1 MKPID
6 EQNHYEILEIPPG
19 AGCDDIERAYR
30 LTRAAYSDGSM
41 ALYSLF
47 SSNDAE
53 VIRSRIEEAYRVLA
67 NPEVRER
74 YDAEAGISAHRPP
87 PPPTTLSRDFPTS
100 SAIVG
105 GEFEPEVR
113 PLAAELSSAIEVIE
127 DVDADIDEGQQD
139 YDGAAL
145 RRARMRRGVE
155 LDQVADVTKISVRF
169 LNCLEAEAF
178 EELPALVYVR
188 GFVTAY
194 ARAIGLDTRRVVAS
208 YMARVEAARTPIGR
222 QKRSML
228 H

>member
-6 EQNHYEILEIPPG
+6 EQDHYEILEIPPG
-19 AGCDDIERAYR
+19 AGYEDIERAYR

-53 VIRSRIEEAYRVLA
+53 VIRGRIDEAYRVLA
-67 NPEVRER
+67 DPEVRER
-74 YDAEAGISAHRPP
+74 YDAEEGISAHRSAPQQ
-87 PPPTTLSRDFPTS
+87 TTLASDFSTS

-105 GEFEPEVR
+105 GEFEPETR
-113 PLAAELSSAIEVIE
+113 PHAAELSSAIEVIE
-127 DVDADIDEGQQD
+127 DIDADIDEGQQD
-139 YDGAAL
+139 FDGAAL

-155 LDQVADVTKISVRF
+155 LDQISDVTKVSVRF
-169 LNCLEAEAF
+169 LKCLEAEAF

-194 ARAIGLDTRRVVAS
+194 ARAIGLDTRHVVAS

-222 QKRSML
+222 QKRLAS